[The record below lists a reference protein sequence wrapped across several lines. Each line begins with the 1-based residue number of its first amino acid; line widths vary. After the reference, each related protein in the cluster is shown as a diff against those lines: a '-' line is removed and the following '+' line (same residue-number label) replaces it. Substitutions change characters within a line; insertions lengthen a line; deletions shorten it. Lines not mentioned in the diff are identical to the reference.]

1 MTEHELK
8 KLGRGQLLEILVRQS
23 KELDRLQEELK
34 AAEDKLADRRIRMEE
49 SGSIAE
55 AALKLNGI
63 FEVAQQ
69 AADDYLA
76 SLMQQGESSRSS
88 LAEEAVSEEGS
99 SLEAATAEKCR
110 QMEEQTAAK
119 CRQMEEQTAEKCR
132 QMEEQTAEKC
142 RTMEEKADAKCRAMI
157 KQAHDGNDREP
168 DGQEADSKVT
178 DSQEKE
184 SPAAAGSFMDQ
195 YENLRR
201 MLSARLG
208 EKTDNE

>member
-76 SLMQQGESSRSS
+76 SLRQQGESSRSS

-132 QMEEQTAEKC
+132 
-142 RTMEEKADAKCRAMI
+142 TMEEKAAAKYRGMI

>member
-1 MTEHELK
+1 MK

-76 SLMQQGESSRSS
+76 SLRQQGESSRSS

-132 QMEEQTAEKC
+132 
-142 RTMEEKADAKCRAMI
+142 TMEEKAAAKCRAMI

>member
-1 MTEHELK
+1 MK

-76 SLMQQGESSRSS
+76 SLRQQGLSSRQP
-88 LAEEAVSEEGS
+88 AEEAVS
-99 SLEAATAEKCR
+99 LETE
-110 QMEEQTAAK
+110 
-119 CRQMEEQTAEKCR
+119 TAEKCR

-142 RTMEEKADAKCRAMI
+142 RRLEEETMEKCRSLEAETVEKCRAMEEKADAKCRAMI

>member
-76 SLMQQGESSRSS
+76 SLRQQGLSSGQS
-88 LAEEAVSEEGS
+88 AEEAVPEESS
-99 SLEAATAEKCR
+99 SLETE
-110 QMEEQTAAK
+110 
-119 CRQMEEQTAEKCR
+119 TAEKCR

-142 RTMEEKADAKCRAMI
+142 RRLEEETMEKCRAMEEKAAAKCQAMI

-184 SPAAAGSFMDQ
+184 SPAAGSFMDQ

-201 MLSARLG
+201 MLSVRLD

>member
-1 MTEHELK
+1 MK

-63 FEVAQQ
+63 FEAAQQ

-76 SLMQQGESSRSS
+76 SIRQQQNKSSS
-88 LAEEAVSEEGS
+88 LPEEKTVSEEGPGPETETS
-99 SLEAATAEKCR
+99 EKG
-110 QMEEQTAAK
+110 
-119 CRQMEEQTAEKCR
+119 RQMEEQTAEKPQGMVR
-132 QMEEQTAEKC
+132 QAPDEKKEET
-142 RTMEEKADAKCRAMI
+142 DL
-157 KQAHDGNDREP
+157 
-168 DGQEADSKVT
+168 QETESPET

>member
-76 SLMQQGESSRSS
+76 SLRQQGLSSGQP
-88 LAEEAVSEEGS
+88 AEEAVS
-99 SLEAATAEKCR
+99 LETE
-110 QMEEQTAAK
+110 
-119 CRQMEEQTAEKCR
+119 TAEKCR

-142 RTMEEKADAKCRAMI
+142 RRFEEETMEKCRSLEAETVEKCRAMEEKAAAKCQAMI

>member
-76 SLMQQGESSRSS
+76 SLRQQGLSSGQP
-88 LAEEAVSEEGS
+88 AEEAVS
-99 SLEAATAEKCR
+99 LETETAEKCR

-142 RTMEEKADAKCRAMI
+142 RTMEEKAAAKCQAMI
-157 KQAHDGNDREP
+157 KQAHDGTDREP

>member
-76 SLMQQGESSRSS
+76 SLRQQGLSSGQS
-88 LAEEAVSEEGS
+88 AEEAVPEEGS
-99 SLEAATAEKCR
+99 SLETE
-110 QMEEQTAAK
+110 
-119 CRQMEEQTAEKCR
+119 TAEKCR

-142 RTMEEKADAKCRAMI
+142 RRLEEETMEKCRSLEAETVEKCRAMEEKAAAKCQAI

-184 SPAAAGSFMDQ
+184 SPAAGSFMDQ

-201 MLSARLG
+201 MLSVRLD